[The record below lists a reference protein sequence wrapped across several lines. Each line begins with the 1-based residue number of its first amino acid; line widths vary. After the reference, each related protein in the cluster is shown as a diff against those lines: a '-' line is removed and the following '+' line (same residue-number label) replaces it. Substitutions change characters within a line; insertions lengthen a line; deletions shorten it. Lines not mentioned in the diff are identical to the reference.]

1 MSKTAQQLPVVSRR
15 TRRSPPARIR
25 INGIQGGVVSFG
37 SPGPKDEIW
46 KKQLKAAF
54 GTKSDDFVQVAL
66 HQLQFAARMPG
77 EGTSELAINAAIA
90 MIAADPPA
98 DEGDAALAL
107 QAATLHMVAMAVM
120 SRIGGAHGGP
130 LRLPGL
136 ASATAKLIRAYCTT
150 IETRRRLRHG
160 GEQKIIVKHVTVNE
174 GGQAIVGSINS
185 RAPEVER

>member
-1 MSKTAQQLPVVSRR
+1 M
-15 TRRSPPARIR
+15 
-25 INGIQGGVVSFG
+25 
-37 SPGPKDEIW
+37 
-46 KKQLKAAF
+46 
-54 GTKSDDFVQVAL
+54 
-66 HQLQFAARMPG
+66 
-77 EGTSELAINAAIA
+77 
-90 MIAADPPA
+90 
-98 DEGDAALAL
+98 AL

-136 ASATAKLIRAYCTT
+136 ASATAKLIRAYCST

-160 GEQKIIVKHVTVNE
+160 GEQKIVVQHVHVHE